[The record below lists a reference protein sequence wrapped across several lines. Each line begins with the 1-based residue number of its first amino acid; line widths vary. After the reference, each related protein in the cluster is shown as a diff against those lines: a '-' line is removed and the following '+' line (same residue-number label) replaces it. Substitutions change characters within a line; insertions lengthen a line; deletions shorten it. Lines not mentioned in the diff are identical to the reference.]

1 MQQEPQTRLTVD
13 FADGSSTTLTLF
25 RTGRPGAPG
34 VLFLPAMGVEAVYY
48 EVLADTLV
56 EEGVD
61 VALCDLRGHGR
72 SSVRPSRRTN
82 FGYREILELELPRIA
97 DEVCRAFGMERLMVA
112 GHSLGGQMA
121 LLFAA
126 TSPRVERIAVIG
138 SGSGFHRNVT
148 GTRVLRWYV
157 GVRVMW
163 AIAELWGYLP
173 QWFPFAGREARG
185 LVRDWCREARTG
197 RYRVARSAVDYEAAL
212 ARSTVPTLFVGFEGD
227 PLVPEGG
234 MRHIARKLASAPV
247 AWCELSLK
255 RLRLKKPSH
264 YRWALR
270 PQAVADALTGWMGE
284 P

>member
-97 DEVCRAFGMERLMVA
+97 
-112 GHSLGGQMA
+112 
-121 LLFAA
+121 
-126 TSPRVERIAVIG
+126 T
-138 SGSGFHRNVT
+138 
-148 GTRVLRWYV
+148 
-157 GVRVMW
+157 
-163 AIAELWGYLP
+163 
-173 QWFPFAGREARG
+173 
-185 LVRDWCREARTG
+185 
-197 RYRVARSAVDYEAAL
+197 RSAV
-212 ARSTVPTLFVGFEGD
+212 P
-227 PLVPEGG
+227 
-234 MRHIARKLASAPV
+234 SA
-247 AWCELSLK
+247 WN
-255 RLRLKKPSH
+255 
-264 YRWALR
+264 
-270 PQAVADALTGWMGE
+270 G
-284 P
+284 